1 MIDHLSASQLNLYL
15 LCSLKYKFQ
24 YVDKLPKPF
33 KSSGLVF
40 GSCVHSAMSWLHK
53 QRMAGREVNLEQLQR
68 IFGADWFANR
78 VEAQIHYKQGE
89 SETNLQMM
97 GRELLS
103 QYFHMPANG
112 VAGSEVPFAIPL
124 VHPSN
129 GQKTGVNFEGYI
141 DLLENNDTVV
151 EFKTSV
157 RSMDQKDA
165 DEHLQL
171 TAYSYAYERLMG
183 RIPKL
188 LKLIALVKTKKP
200 KIVPLETKRTA
211 ADHQRFFYLARE
223 VLHGIRSG
231 VFFPKTSFMCTD
243 CEYRK
248 PCAQWSGG

>member
-15 LCSLKYKFQ
+15 MCSLKYKFQ
-24 YVDKLPKPF
+24 YVDKLPKLF

-40 GSCVHSAMSWLHK
+40 GSSVHSALSWLHK
-53 QRMAGREVNLEQLQR
+53 QRLAGKTVTLEQMLR
-68 IFGADWFANR
+68 VFGADWFASG
-78 VEAQIHYKQGE
+78 VEAEIHYKPGE
-89 SETNLQMM
+89 SETSLQLL

-103 QYFHMPANG
+103 QYYQMPANG
-112 VAGSEVPFAIPL
+112 VKGSEIPFVIPL
-124 VHPSN
+124 VNPKN
-129 GQKTGVNFEGYI
+129 GEKTGINFEGYL
-141 DLLENNDTVV
+141 DLVEKDDIIV
-151 EFKTSV
+151 EFKTSL

-183 RIPKL
+183 KIPKV

-200 KIVPLETKRTA
+200 KIVPLETKRTV

-231 VFFPKTSFMCTD
+231 VFFPKASFMCTD

>member
-15 LCSLKYKFQ
+15 QCSLKYKFQ

-53 QRMAGREVNLEQLQR
+53 QRMAGKEVELEQVQR
-68 IFGADWFANR
+68 IFAADWYANR
-78 VEAQIHYKQGE
+78 VEAQIRYKQGE
-89 SETNLQMM
+89 SETTLQMI
-97 GRELLS
+97 GRELLG

-112 VAGSEVPFAIPL
+112 VKGSEVPFAIPL

-141 DLLENNDTVV
+141 DLLEDGETIV
-151 EFKTSV
+151 EFKTSM
-157 RSMDQKDA
+157 RSMDQRDA

-171 TAYSYAYERLMG
+171 TAYSYAYEQLMG
-183 RIPKL
+183 KIPKL
-188 LKLIALVKTKKP
+188 LRLVALVKTKKP

-223 VLHGIRSG
+223 VLKGIRMG
-231 VFFPKTSFMCTD
+231 VFFPKSSFMCTD
-243 CEYRK
+243 CEYRG
-248 PCAQWSGG
+248 PCAKWGRG